1 MPLARILTRFPEQAD
16 ALSQELRQHGYTVEF
31 STPELAGKSPAD
43 LEIDFEICAE
53 PDALSRASELA
64 DQIHADVAVSP
75 GVLDQ
80 PVLEHAEKTHLEQV
94 EPAERPDNVLPFIN
108 PVQAREPEIAQEQQE
123 KLLAEPVAQET
134 IPPESTPVQEQ
145 VWEPEPMPPAAEVEL
160 PANMLTESYEPASEL
175 HPPVHSQTNTAFDDE
190 IDLVR
195 AAAPHDPEGESATEL
210 LARAGEK
217 SATVL
222 HAAGAAGQEVWGVI
236 QKGAKNLQGH
246 AREWMQRG
254 REQVNL
260 RREEFKM
267 QRDQKAQE
275 QERRRA
281 LEQERA
287 AELEAAREAAAVR
300 LQELLRERG
309 GLTEAQPVPPQKPAE
324 PTPLPVAS
332 ATDKAPAGL
341 LGRRIRIPFS
351 RTYRPQLEAVLMG
364 VAAAFCFFVL
374 GLAVASFHARPAIS
388 DTIQQPSQA
397 QPGYQGVT
405 VNGGGVTVQ
414 AGTSAASPQ
423 KVNPAARPSPG
434 TVAQGEEKPPATR
447 ASDVT
452 VRNVPSPH
460 RQTARRSGNSEHI
473 GDDVVIRHF
482 GTPVSAPAQT
492 APRAEL
498 KHYSDLDN

>member
-31 STPELAGKSPAD
+31 SSPELAGKSPAD

-64 DQIHADVAVSP
+64 DHIQADVAISP
-75 GVLDQ
+75 GVLIQ
-80 PVLEHAEKTHLEQV
+80 PAVEKVEQTQFEQV

-108 PVQAREPEIAQEQQE
+108 PAQGREPEITQEQQ
-123 KLLAEPVAQET
+123 AEPVAHEVDT
-134 IPPESTPVQEQ
+134 PESSPVQEQ
-145 VWEPEPMPPAAEVEL
+145 VWEPEPMPPSAEVEL
-160 PANMLTESYEPASEL
+160 PANMPAEPAEPASEP
-175 HPPVHSQTNTAFDDE
+175 HAPVYSQTNTAFDDE

-195 AAAPHDPEGESATEL
+195 AAAPADHEGESATEL

-222 HAAGAAGQEVWGVI
+222 HVAGEAGREVWGALR
-236 QKGAKNLQGH
+236 KGAKVFHCH

-309 GLTEAQPVPPQKPAE
+309 GLTEAQPIPPEKPA
-324 PTPLPVAS
+324 PPLPLPVAS
-332 ATDKAPAGL
+332 ATDSATNKDAAGFFG
-341 LGRRIRIPFS
+341 GRMRIPFS

-364 VAAAFCFFVL
+364 VAAACCFFVL
-374 GLAVASFHARPAIS
+374 GLVVASFHARPAIS
-388 DTIQQPSQA
+388 DTIQQPSQP

-405 VNGGGVTVQ
+405 AKGGGVTVQ
-414 AGTSAASPQ
+414 GGMPAASLQ
-423 KVNPAARPSPG
+423 KSNSAARPG
-434 TVAQGEEKPPATR
+434 TGAVAQPEEKPSATR
-447 ASDVT
+447 AADVT
-452 VRNVPSPH
+452 VRNFPSAH
-460 RQTARRSGNSEHI
+460 RQTSRRSGNSEHI

-482 GTPVSAPAQT
+482 GAPVSGPTHT

>member
-75 GVLDQ
+75 GILDK
-80 PVLEHAEKTHLEQV
+80 PVVERTEAAQLEQP
-94 EPAERPDNVLPFIN
+94 EPVERPDNVLPFVS
-108 PVQAREPEIAQEQQE
+108 PAQSRQPEITQEE
-123 KLLAEPVAQET
+123 VEAEILSHEAN
-134 IPPESTPVQEQ
+134 IPESSPVPEPI
-145 VWEPEPMPPAAEVEL
+145 WEPGPMPPASEVTL
-160 PANMLTESYEPASEL
+160 PPDLLADPVIPATESHE
-175 HPPVHSQTNTAFDDE
+175 PVHAQANTAFDDE

-195 AAAPHDPEGESATEL
+195 AAAPANEEGESATEL

-222 HAAGAAGQEVWGVI
+222 HVAGEAGREVWGAI
-236 QKGAKNLQGH
+236 QKGAKNLQGQ
-246 AREWMQRG
+246 ARELMQRG

-309 GLTEAQPVPPQKPAE
+309 GLTEAQPVPPQKPAA

-332 ATDKAPAGL
+332 ATDNAPAGL

-388 DTIQQPSQA
+388 DTIQRPSQA

-423 KVNPAARPSPG
+423 KVNPAARPSAG
-434 TVAQGEEKPPATR
+434 AVAQSEEKPSATR

-460 RQTARRSGNSEHI
+460 RQTARRSGNSERI